1 MRNAT
6 RFTFNIGYIILAV
19 MIGVIVTGIFMKYIN
34 QSNIMELINSLLIFV
49 AASFGINQTRNTIE
63 NTTSIKA
70 GNPVPS
76 TSVSTV
82 VTTPDTTVLVK
93 Q

>member
-6 RFTFNIGYIILAV
+6 RFTFNIGYVVLAV
-19 MIGVIVTGIFMKYIN
+19 MISVVAAGIFMKYIN

-49 AASFGINQTRNTIE
+49 AASFGINQARNTIE

-70 GNPVPS
+70 GSPLPGS
-76 TSVSTV
+76 ETSTV
-82 VTTPDTTVLVK
+82 VSTPDTTVVVN